1 MRDVGAL
8 SVRLLFV
15 TVQLDLFAT
24 LVVYLELENRI
35 TDLFTTRNRVI
46 LLVRNRGDEGRVR
59 RTTAA
64 G

>member
-24 LVVYLELENRI
+24 LVVYLELGNRI
-35 TDLFTTRNRVI
+35 TDLFTARNRVI

-59 RTTAA
+59 RTIAA